1 VALILKSD
9 PGEIRERVFTS
20 SLLWIYQGCEPQQ
33 GDEMFVWTSQTA
45 AGVGLA
51 IRGRFSDWSLRR
63 LPNKFPGAIV
73 RVSIVAQRP
82 DQPLTISD
90 LRPYDKRTSP
100 SSAWPLRALADTL
113 LLDAR
118 NKIAR
123 IDHEVAEYL
132 DSRFNADVARDSHPG
147 FSEGDPRFRQHLA
160 RERNIAAVRQK
171 KANAPRPL
179 ICEICTSAF
188 SYSYNNADAVIECHH
203 LLPLGV
209 TGNRITRLDDLILL
223 CANCHRAVHAYMNN
237 HPDDPR
243 TQSSAS
249 LQQVILH
256 R

>member
-1 VALILKSD
+1 MALILKSD

-20 SLLWIYQGCEPQQ
+20 SLVWIYQGCEPQQ
-33 GDEMFVWTSQTA
+33 GDEVFVWTSQTA

-132 DSRFNADVARDSHPG
+132 DSRFNADVAGDSHPG

-179 ICEICTSAF
+179 ICESVHPR
-188 SYSYNNADAVIECHH
+188 SVIPITTPMRSLNVTTCC
-203 LLPLGV
+203 LLGSPGIESRDWM
-209 TGNRITRLDDLILL
+209 T
-223 CANCHRAVHAYMNN
+223 
-237 HPDDPR
+237 
-243 TQSSAS
+243 
-249 LQQVILH
+249 
-256 R
+256 